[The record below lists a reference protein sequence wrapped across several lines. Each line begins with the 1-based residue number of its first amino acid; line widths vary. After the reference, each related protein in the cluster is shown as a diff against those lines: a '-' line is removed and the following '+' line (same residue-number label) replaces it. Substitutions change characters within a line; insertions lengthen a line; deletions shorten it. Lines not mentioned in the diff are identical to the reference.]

1 MSAIELP
8 SSNHLLSNLPSG
20 EYQQILKVS
29 KTVELLFG
37 DILCEPSEL
46 FRFVYFPL
54 SGFISLMASAE
65 DHQPLE
71 IGIIGN
77 EGLLGVT
84 LLLEVDTAVTRGI
97 VHGNGSVLKID
108 TSHFKQLLKTTP
120 ILLSRLKS
128 YLFIIVTQFAQSAN
142 CNHFHKIESRLAFW
156 LLMSHDRT
164 NSDHFHVTHD
174 CLDSILAVR
183 RSSIS
188 IAAYKLQ
195 QMELISYAR
204 GEIKILNR
212 SGLEAASCCCY
223 AAMSNSYNRLLGSIN
238 RSKIVPKE

>member
-1 MSAIELP
+1 MSAVELP

-20 EYQQILKVS
+20 EYQQILKAS
-29 KTVELLFG
+29 KTEELIFG

-84 LLLEVDTAVTRGI
+84 LILEVDTAVTRGI
-97 VHGNGSVLKID
+97 VHGNGSVLSID
-108 TSHFKQLLKTTP
+108 TSHFKQLLKSPP

-128 YLFIIVTQFAQSAN
+128 YLLIIVTQSPQSAN
-142 CNHFHKIESRLAFW
+142 CNHLHKI
-156 LLMSHDRT
+156 
-164 NSDHFHVTHD
+164 
-174 CLDSILAVR
+174 
-183 RSSIS
+183 SS
-188 IAAYKLQ
+188 
-195 QMELISYAR
+195 
-204 GEIKILNR
+204 
-212 SGLEAASCCCY
+212 
-223 AAMSNSYNRLLGSIN
+223 
-238 RSKIVPKE
+238 